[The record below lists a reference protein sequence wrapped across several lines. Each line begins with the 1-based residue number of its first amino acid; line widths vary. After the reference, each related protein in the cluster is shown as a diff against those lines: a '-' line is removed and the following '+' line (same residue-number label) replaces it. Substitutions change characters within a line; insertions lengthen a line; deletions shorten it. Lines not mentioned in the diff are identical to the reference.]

1 MIPHSTELTHN
12 STGDFFKEELPKADV
27 IVMSLILHDWN
38 LEKKKHLIQKAFTA
52 LSEDGVFIVLENLI
66 DEERRVNTFGLM
78 MSLNMLIDYGDAFD
92 FTASELREW
101 ALSAGFKSITFQPL
115 HDTTV
120 AAYISKKESS

>member
-1 MIPHSTELTHN
+1 VTHN

-92 FTASELREW
+92 FTASELRDW
-101 ALSAGFKSITFQPL
+101 ALGAGFKSVKFQPL

-120 AAYISKKESS
+120 AAYISKKDSP